1 MYHIGVDLHNLRR
14 MALSDVA
21 NVILSYAKNL
31 QVQQCPF
38 IAHRKLFHANA
49 DIVKRGSGEKSR
61 SFAVEKSLIPH
72 RMIRCLLPAI
82 AVCIYD
88 EDAFFPFPSVST
100 VRKYSPEVHA
110 RQTEQNRNAA
120 LKAEAPNASPGYR
133 DCIR

>member
-1 MYHIGVDLHNLRR
+1 MPVDC
-14 MALSDVA
+14 S
-21 NVILSYAKNL
+21 
-31 QVQQCPF
+31 Q
-38 IAHRKLFHANA
+38 KLFHANA

-88 EDAFFPFPSVST
+88 EDAFFPFPSVSS
-100 VRKYSPEVHA
+100 VRKYSPEVNA

-120 LKAEAPNASPGYR
+120 LKAGAPNASPGYR